1 MIPNLDFCNCC
12 SINVMCVYLY
22 FNYPD
27 AVPRVAQSLIG
38 KEHELDGV
46 SLLIKSAG
54 NRKKTDENQVRL
66 AAFQ

>member
-1 MIPNLDFCNCC
+1 
-12 SINVMCVYLY
+12 MCVYLY

-66 AAFQ
+66 AAFR